1 MEENVIQINDK
12 LIINFGVSVKSVIY
26 VKKNIVE
33 ILLHVAVKL
42 ENI

>member
-1 MEENVIQINDK
+1 MEENVIQINDR
-12 LIINFGVSVKSVIY
+12 LIINFDVSVKSVIY
-26 VKKNIVE
+26 VKKIIVE